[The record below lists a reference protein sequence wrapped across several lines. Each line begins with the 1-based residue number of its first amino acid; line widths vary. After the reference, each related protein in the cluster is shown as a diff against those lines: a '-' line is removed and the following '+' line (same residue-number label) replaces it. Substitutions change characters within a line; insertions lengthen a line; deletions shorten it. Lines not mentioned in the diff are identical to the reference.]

1 MTEKSEAEQ
10 RAEAEAEKKQS
21 AKRRH
26 INLTTFL
33 MEEGIAEGVTAVGLD
48 LAIGEGIREGNLTK
62 IIPVTSAAEKFTIEN
77 GEIKI
82 GLTLDTKTG
91 KPINPQKYRGDYVIF
106 NIGEFDAWYTGVYL
120 PNLGRKSASSNSEK
134 STADILRMSEEEL
147 EVYLETLEKKRAKAR
162 ASVAKSTKKQK

>member
-10 RAEAEAEKKQS
+10 QAEKERKQR
-21 AKRRH
+21 AKRTH
-26 INLTTFL
+26 INLTAFL

-77 GEIKI
+77 GEVKI
-82 GLTLDTKTG
+82 GLTLDPKTG
-91 KPINPQKYRGDYVIF
+91 KPINSQKYRGDYVIF
-106 NIGEFDAWYTGVYL
+106 NIGEFDAWYTSVYL
-120 PNLGRKSASSNSEK
+120 PNLGRKSASNNSEK
-134 STADILRMSEEEL
+134 STADILKMSEDEL